1 MTNTAMS
8 TMDVIKA
15 IPHRFPFLL
24 IDKVLEVHEGT
35 QPPSRLGRKAV
46 AIKNVTFNEQFFQGH
61 FPDFPVMPGVLVI
74 EAMAQ
79 AGCMAFRRETD
90 LKMNVLIASIKEAR
104 FRKPVVPGDT
114 LLLTAEITKDR
125 GQMVVLKCKAEVEG
139 QVVAE
144 AEMLA
149 SITLK
154 NSHS

>member
-1 MTNTAMS
+1 MSSTMS
-8 TMDVIKA
+8 TLDVIKA

-24 IDKVLEVHEGT
+24 IDKVLEVHEGPN
-35 QPPSRLGRKAV
+35 PPSRVGRKAV
-46 AIKNVTFNEQFFQGH
+46 AVKNVTINEQFFQGH
-61 FPDFPVMPGVLVI
+61 FPEYPVMPGVLVV

-90 LKMNVLIASIKEAR
+90 PEMNVLIASIKEAR

-114 LLLTAEITKDR
+114 LRLTAEITKDR
-125 GQMVVLKCKAEVEG
+125 GQMVVLKCMAEVEG
-139 QVVAE
+139 HVVAE

-154 NSHS
+154 KSHS